1 VPQVEPLAEPADSRA
16 KRLEAVDRLALRRE
30 PRAVL

>member
-16 KRLEAVDRLALRRE
+16 HRLEAIDRLALRRE
-30 PRAVL
+30 QRTVL